1 MKALCN
7 ISLSYLKLEQN
18 ESALMYAERAV
29 KVDQICAKV

>member
-18 ESALMYAERAV
+18 ESALEYADRAV
-29 KVDQICAKV
+29 TVDQTCAKV